1 MIVAGLTGSIAMG
14 KSTVAAMFAALGAP
28 VFDADA
34 AVRLFYA
41 GRGKETVEAMFPG
54 VLVNGS
60 IDRDRLAQLVLTD
73 PKALNRLEGLVH
85 PAVADTEARFI
96 ERAAAEGRRLTIV
109 DVPLLFETGGESG
122 VDLVVVVSAPES
134 VQRARA
140 LHRGGMSDAKLDAM
154 LSRQMSDVEKRRRAH
169 FVIDTAG
176 SLEQTRM
183 QVSQF
188 MRAVAG
194 LAGNRDRRA

>member
-14 KSTVAAMFAALGAP
+14 KSTVAAMFAVLGAP

-85 PAVADTEARFI
+85 PAVADAEARFI
-96 ERAAAEGRRLTIV
+96 ERAAADGRRLTIV

-122 VDLVVVVSAPES
+122 VDLVVVVSAPEI

-140 LHRGGMSDAKLDAM
+140 LQRDGMSDAKLDAM

-176 SLEQTRM
+176 RLEQTRM

>member
-34 AVRLFYA
+34 AVRSFYA
-41 GRGKETVEAMFPG
+41 GKGREPVEAMFPG
-54 VLVNGS
+54 VLVNGG

-73 PKALNRLEGLVH
+73 PTALKRLEDLVH
-85 PAVADTEARFI
+85 PAVADAEARFI

-122 VDLVVVVSAPES
+122 VDLVVVVSAPER

-140 LHRGGMSDAKLDAM
+140 LQRHGMSDAKLDAM
-154 LSRQMSDVEKRRRAH
+154 LSRQISDVEKRRRAH
-169 FVIDTAG
+169 FVIDTSG
-176 SLEQTRM
+176 RMEQTRR

>member
-1 MIVAGLTGSIAMG
+1 MIIAGLTGSIAMG

-54 VLVNGS
+54 VLVHGS

-73 PKALNRLEGLVH
+73 PTALKRLEGLVH
-85 PAVADTEARFI
+85 PAVADAEARFI

-109 DVPLLFETGGESG
+109 GVPLLFETGGESG

-140 LHRGGMSDAKLDAM
+140 LQRDGMSDAKLDAM

-176 SLEQTRM
+176 RLEQTRM

>member
-1 MIVAGLTGSIAMG
+1 MIVVGLTGSIAMG

-54 VLVNGS
+54 VLVHGS

-73 PKALNRLEGLVH
+73 PTALKRLEGLVH
-85 PAVADTEARFI
+85 PAVADAEARFI

-109 DVPLLFETGGESG
+109 DVPLLFETGGESE
-122 VDLVVVVSAPES
+122 VDLVVVVSAP
-134 VQRARA
+134 
-140 LHRGGMSDAKLDAM
+140 K
-154 LSRQMSDVEKRRRAH
+154 
-169 FVIDTAG
+169 
-176 SLEQTRM
+176 
-183 QVSQF
+183 
-188 MRAVAG
+188 
-194 LAGNRDRRA
+194 

>member
-14 KSTVAAMFAALGAP
+14 KSTVGAMFAALGAP

-34 AVRLFYA
+34 AVRSFYA
-41 GRGKETVEAMFPG
+41 GKGKETVAAMFPG
-54 VLVNGS
+54 VQVSGR
-60 IDRDRLAQLVLTD
+60 IDRERLAEMVLTD
-73 PKALNRLEGLVH
+73 PTALKRLEGLVH
-85 PAVADTEARFI
+85 PAVADAEARFI
-96 ERAAAEGRRLTIV
+96 ELAAADGRQLTIV
-109 DVPLLFETGGESG
+109 DVPLLFETGGELK
-122 VDLVVVVSAPES
+122 VDLVVVVSAPKS

-140 LHRGGMSDAKLDAM
+140 LQRAGMSDAKLDAM
-154 LSRQMSDVEKRRRAH
+154 LSRQISDVEKRRRAH
-169 FVIDTAG
+169 FVIDTSG

>member
-34 AVRLFYA
+34 VVRTFYA
-41 GRGKETVEAMFPG
+41 GNGKETVQAMFPG
-54 VLVNGS
+54 VLVSGG

-73 PKALNRLEGLVH
+73 PTALKRLEGLVH
-85 PAVADTEARFI
+85 PAVAEAEALFI
-96 ERAAAEGRRLTIV
+96 ERATAEGRRLAIV

-122 VDLVVVVSAPES
+122 VNLVVVVSAPER

-140 LHRGGMSDAKLDAM
+140 LQRHGMSDAKLDAM
-154 LSRQMSDVEKRRRAH
+154 LSRQIYDVEKRRRAH
-169 FVIDTAG
+169 FVIDTSG
-176 SLEQTRM
+176 SMEQTRM

>member
-14 KSTVAAMFAALGAP
+14 KSTVAAMFAGLGAP

-34 AVRLFYA
+34 AVRRYYA
-41 GRGKETVEAMFPG
+41 GKGKETIEQAFPG
-54 VLVNGS
+54 VLATGG
-60 IDRDRLAQLVLTD
+60 IDRDRLARFVLAD
-73 PKALNRLEGLVH
+73 PAALKRLEGLVH
-85 PAVADTEARFI
+85 PAVADEEARFV
-96 ERAAAEGRRLTIV
+96 ERAAADGRRLAIV
-109 DVPLLFETGGESG
+109 DVPLLFESGGQSR
-122 VDLVVVVSAPES
+122 VDLVVVVSAPER

-140 LHRGGMSDAKLDAM
+140 LRRDGMSDAKLNTM

-169 FVIDTAG
+169 FIIDTAG

-194 LAGNRDRRA
+194 LARSKDR

>member
-14 KSTVAAMFAALGAP
+14 KSTVAAMFAAVGAP

-85 PAVADTEARFI
+85 PAVADAEARFI

-109 DVPLLFETGGESG
+109 DVPLLFETGGESR

-134 VQRARA
+134 IQRARA
-140 LHRGGMSDAKLDAM
+140 LQRDGMSDAKLDAM

-176 SLEQTRM
+176 RLEQTRM